1 MDNPRMETPAYMQ
14 SRIWLEEPEADNPF
28 AARAAYCHG
37 YDVYGGMLGNAG
49 WADMV
54 FLLFRGEAP
63 SPSQA
68 AALETLAVALA
79 NPGPRDASVH
89 AAMCGGV
96 GGSPAAASLI
106 AALAV
111 GAGSLGGSRE
121 IVLAMEAWSACG
133 MDIAAWRNRWAEKPA
148 PGAEPEAETIGI
160 WPPSEHPAGFDPHGV
175 GASTPVRQVLARLA
189 SLHPDSRSAWLQANL
204 SEMEKAAG
212 HPLSMAGAAA
222 AAFADLGFS
231 PAEGEMLFLL
241 LRLPGAAAHALE
253 QGGFGHK
260 RFPFYRME
268 LQDGPQG
275 KRP

>member
-1 MDNPRMETPAYMQ
+1 MDNPLPETPRVQTPAHMH

-37 YDVYGGMLGNAG
+37 YDVYGDMLGRAG
-49 WADMV
+49 WADMI

-63 SPSQA
+63 SPLQA

-79 NPGPRDASVH
+79 NPGPRDASVN

-96 GGSPAAASLI
+96 GGSPAAASLM

-111 GAGSLGGSRE
+111 GAGSSGGSRE

-133 MDIAAWRNRWAEKPA
+133 KDMQAWRNRWAETA
-148 PGAEPEAETIGI
+148 AEPEAIGI
-160 WPPSEHPAGFDPHGV
+160 WPRAEHPAGFDPHGAS
-175 GASTPVRQVLARLA
+175 ASTPVKQVLARL
-189 SLHPDSRSAWLQANL
+189 SELDSHSRAAWLQAHL

-212 HPLSMAGAAA
+212 HPLSLVGMAA
-222 AAFADLGFS
+222 AAFADLGFA
-231 PAEGEMLFLL
+231 PQEGEMLFLL

>member
-1 MDNPRMETPAYMQ
+1 METSRMDATAYMQ
-14 SRIWLEEPEADNPF
+14 SRIWLEEPEPDDAF
-28 AARAAYCHG
+28 AVRAAFCHG
-37 YDVYGGMLGNAG
+37 YDVYGEMLGKSS

-63 SPSQA
+63 TPSQA
-68 AALETLAVALA
+68 AALEILAVALA

-96 GGSPAAASLI
+96 GGSPAAASLM

-111 GAGSLGGSRE
+111 GAGSMGGSRE

-133 MDIAAWRNRWAEKPA
+133 RDIAAWRARWEGRAA
-148 PGAEPEAETIGI
+148 SGTEPIGI
-160 WPPSEHPAGFDPHGV
+160 WPPAGHPPGFAPHGACTATSV
-175 GASTPVRQVLARLA
+175 KQVLLHLA
-189 SLHPDSRSAWLQANL
+189 ALDSDSRSAWLSAHL
-204 SEMEKAAG
+204 AGMEHAAG
-212 HPLSMAGAAA
+212 HPVSLVGAAA
-222 AAFADLGFS
+222 AAFVDLGF
-231 PAEGEMLFLL
+231 PPEQGEMLFLL

-268 LQDGPQG
+268 LQDAPEGR
-275 KRP
+275 RP

>member
-1 MDNPRMETPAYMQ
+1 MEAPRIENPSYMR
-14 SRIWLEEPEADNPF
+14 SRIWLEEPEPGDAF
-28 AARAAYCHG
+28 TVRAAYCHG
-37 YDVYGGMLGNAG
+37 YDVYGEMLGKSG

-54 FLLFRGEAP
+54 FLLFRGESP
-63 SPSQA
+63 TPSQA
-68 AALETLAVALA
+68 AALEILAVALA

-111 GAGSLGGSRE
+111 GAGSMGGSRE

-133 MDIAAWRNRWAEKPA
+133 RDIEAWRNHWERRAAPA
-148 PGAEPEAETIGI
+148 TEPIGI
-160 WPPSEHPAGFDPHGV
+160 WPPAEHPAGFAPHGA
-175 GASTPVRQVLARLA
+175 GSATPVKQVLVHLA
-189 SLHPDSRSAWLQANL
+189 ALDSDSRSAWLFANL
-204 SEMEKAAG
+204 PGMEKAAG
-212 HPLSMAGAAA
+212 HPVSLVGAAA
-222 AAFADLGFS
+222 AAFVDLGF
-231 PAEGEMLFLL
+231 PPDQGEMLFLL

-268 LQDGPQG
+268 LQAASDGPI
-275 KRP
+275 P